1 MAKYV
6 SNKAGLAELARG
18 PVAQALVHE
27 HGERIAGAA
36 GDGFVASYQQGA
48 SRYRG
53 IVYADTWSA
62 KGRNRRD
69 NTLIRVL
76 G

>member
-6 SNKAGLAELARG
+6 PDSAGLEELARG
-18 PVAQALVHE
+18 PIAQALVHQ
-27 HGERIAGAA
+27 HGDRLEGAA
-36 GDGFVASYQQGA
+36 GDGFVASYQQGR

-53 IVYADTWSA
+53 ILYPNTWSA
-62 KGRNRRD
+62 IHRNRRD
-69 NTLIRVL
+69 QTLIRVL

>member
-1 MAKYV
+1 MVRYV
-6 SNKAGLAELARG
+6 PNRTGLEELARG
-18 PVAQALVHE
+18 PIAQQLVHQ
-27 HGERIAGAA
+27 HGDRIASAA
-36 GDGFVASYQQGA
+36 GDGFVASYQQGK

-53 IVYADTWSA
+53 IVYPDTWSA
-62 KGRNRRD
+62 IGRNRRD

>member
-6 SNKAGLAELARG
+6 PNSAGLEELARG
-18 PVAQALVHE
+18 PIAQGLVHQ
-27 HGERIAGAA
+27 HAERIAGAA
-36 GDGFVASYQQGA
+36 GDGFVASYQQGR
-48 SRYRG
+48 SRYRA

-69 NTLIRVL
+69 NTLVRVL